1 MGVSLTREGI
11 PGNSEK
17 LFTRMLTV
25 DEIKRSYKEFLKD
38 TAKVNVLL
46 TLQDTIEGTRD
57 AAVFEV
63 CLQAILGILCKCVDL
78 NLLLPPTANDEVPQ
92 KVSQWLK
99 DFFHTFLALLLEKVK
114 GDFYDSSIEAILA
127 LMEIMHNVDEHD
139 DIGHQFPNGIYQNLI
154 HAAMSN
160 ERALL
165 ALREAMEQYSDLRYY
180 GYRNL
185 ARMLKEAECDAT
197 KVLLVIKGLTWKL
210 DPNAKDAI
218 GVTPPKP
225 SRQKSSEDEMS
236 SGSDIEYSSESS
248 ESEAEEQREIDDTL
262 FYLPVKGDAKP
273 AVKTHRGHRHEFT
286 TCWLALL
293 ARSLD
298 TKVLLD
304 ILSILDDQV
313 MPGITTPTLLLDFLT
328 AAYNTHGWQALAS
341 LWVLMRHHG
350 LDYPSFYPK
359 LYSLL
364 TPALNSGHFTAK
376 HAKLLDMFMK
386 STHLPAY
393 MVASF
398 IKRLAEL
405 ACYAPPYLVDS
416 FYLPLLYNLL
426 KRHLS
431 CQSMLQ
437 SDETQVVFANTAAIN
452 IDAANS
458 PLYELLSLC
467 RHYHFKLAKTIQSLF
482 LEARILG
489 KHLDVNLQGSY
500 DAMIEAELA
509 HKWSKIPPTQITI
522 KPTLF
527 D

>member
-1 MGVSLTREGI
+1 MHPWTAGKVLCAH
-11 PGNSEK
+11 
-17 LFTRMLTV
+17 MLTV
-25 DEIKRSYKEFLKD
+25 DEIRRAYKEFLKN
-38 TAKVNVLL
+38 TTKVNVLL
-46 TLQDTIEGTRD
+46 ALQDTAEGTED

-78 NLLLPPTANDEVPQ
+78 GLLRSPSAGSDEVSQ

-99 DFFHTFLALLLEKVK
+99 DFSHAFLAMLVEKVK

-127 LMEIMHNVDEHD
+127 LMEVMHSVDEHD
-139 DIGHQFPNGIYQNLI
+139 DSGHQFPNGIYQNLI

-165 ALREAMEQYSDLRYY
+165 TLREAMEQYSDLRYY

-210 DPNAKDAI
+210 DPSAKDA
-218 GVTPPKP
+218 VAVSPPKP
-225 SRQKSSEDEMS
+225 SQQESSADEVS
-236 SGSDIEYSSESS
+236 DGSDIDYASESS
-248 ESEAEEQREIDDTL
+248 ESETEEQSEVNDAL
-262 FYLPVKGDAKP
+262 FYLPVKGDATP
-273 AVKTHRGHRHEFT
+273 AVKTRRGHRHEFT

-293 ARSLD
+293 TRPLD
-298 TKVLLD
+298 ATVLLD
-304 ILSILDDQV
+304 VLSILDDQV

-328 AAYNTHGWQALAS
+328 SAYNTHGWQALAS
-341 LWVLMRHHG
+341 LWILMRHHG

-364 TPALNSGHFTAK
+364 TPALNAGHFTAK
-376 HAKLLDMFMK
+376 HAKLLDMFLR

-405 ACYAPPYLVDS
+405 ACYAPPYLVES

-431 CQSMLQ
+431 CQAMLQ
-437 SDETQVVFANTAAIN
+437 SEETQVVFANTAAIS
-452 IDAANS
+452 IDAASS

-467 RHYHFKLAKTIQSLF
+467 RHYHFKLAKTVQSLF

-489 KHLDVNLQGSY
+489 KHLEVGLQGSY
-500 DAMIEAELA
+500 DAMVEAELA
-509 HKWSKIPPTQITI
+509 HRWSKVPPTQTII
-522 KPTLF
+522 KPALF